1 MKAPQ
6 ALKSSSDPLEEIKDK
21 WFRPEMVRLLR
32 LEDETDEKIGLNVDL
47 MPSWAGKQLRALLR
61 EFTDGPSFFDLP
73 ALEFITSEGF
83 GQILGMK
90 CIMAYCEIRFL
101 EIFSR
106 ADDAS
111 KAKFTKAVGGAEIIN
126 EIKSSLPDSR
136 RILAIERKAFV
147 RVRKQSLIERG
158 HFFKG
163 YGRGLLMLE
172 KMLDWAKNAGERKH
186 KSNFIRGYIFL
197 NWQEIKAAQ
206 EDGGWP
212 AIFTPFQESLPENTD
227 ISDDAL
233 AQTLKRDGIGRVGK
247 VGRKKKSGQKSSE
260 VS

>member
-1 MKAPQ
+1 
-6 ALKSSSDPLEEIKDK
+6 LEELKDK

-47 MPSWAGKQLRALLR
+47 MPSWASNQLRALLC

-73 ALEFITSEGF
+73 AREFITSEGF

-90 CIMAYCEIRFL
+90 CIMAYCEIRFS
-101 EIFSR
+101 EIYSS

-111 KAKFTKAVGGAEIIN
+111 KAKFTKAMGGPEIIN
-126 EIKSSLPDSR
+126 EIKSFLPDAR

-158 HFFKG
+158 RFFKG
-163 YGRGLLMLE
+163 YGRGLVMLE
-172 KMLDWAKNAGERKH
+172 KILDWVKNAKERKQ
-186 KSNFIRGYIFL
+186 KTNFIRGYIFL
-197 NWQEIKAAQ
+197 NWQQIEAAQ

-212 AIFTPFQESLPENTD
+212 AIFAPFQESIPENTD

-233 AQTLKRDGIGRVGK
+233 EKTLKRDGIGRVGK
-247 VGRKKKSGQKSSE
+247 VGRPKKPGLKSSK